1 MSFLAILLSLPSL
14 CMNSTDASF
23 ETWSYTDKDL
33 FPSAIVSTATVDW
46 NGETQTA
53 EDKKTED
60 DPELEAEEIPIFG
73 DENGWL
79 GVVLCDIAEG
89 STVTVEVSVDG
100 FMKPSKWTGV
110 IEDEY
115 EEIRIIPQAKWD
127 YEALRK
133 AREQKPVVVS
143 FKVTVDDEV
152 LEEQTENYIVRS
164 INDCPFYVLLDE
176 QGDEFEDLSWL
187 FAAYVNENHPW
198 IDGIL
203 KEALESGLVD
213 SFSGYQSG
221 DPDEVIKQVFAIW
234 HVLQR
239 RGIKYSDVST
249 TVPSKGVASQTVR
262 FLDDTIDATQAN
274 CVDGSVLMASILRK
288 IGIDVHLVMV
298 PQHCFLAFRLTDQ
311 PVENIEEFFADDSDL
326 VGLET
331 TMLGND
337 NLKPMKDLPKMPE
350 KMLEKE
356 FKASFDTFQ
365 TALGVGIESIA
376 EHADVMV
383 SNEDPDTQLI
393 SIEAAREFGVMPIAS
408 GREKK

>member
-1 MSFLAILLSLPSL
+1 
-14 CMNSTDASF
+14 
-23 ETWSYTDKDL
+23 
-33 FPSAIVSTATVDW
+33 
-46 NGETQTA
+46 
-53 EDKKTED
+53 
-60 DPELEAEEIPIFG
+60 
-73 DENGWL
+73 
-79 GVVLCDIAEG
+79 
-89 STVTVEVSVDG
+89 
-100 FMKPSKWTGV
+100 
-110 IEDEY
+110 
-115 EEIRIIPQAKWD
+115 
-127 YEALRK
+127 
-133 AREQKPVVVS
+133 
-143 FKVTVDDEV
+143 
-152 LEEQTENYIVRS
+152 
-164 INDCPFYVLLDE
+164 
-176 QGDEFEDLSWL
+176 
-187 FAAYVNENHPW
+187 
-198 IDGIL
+198 
-203 KEALESGLVD
+203 
-213 SFSGYQSG
+213 
-221 DPDEVIKQVFAIW
+221 
-234 HVLQR
+234 
-239 RGIKYSDVST
+239 
-249 TVPSKGVASQTVR
+249 VPSKGVASQTVR

>member
-14 CMNSTDASF
+14 FMNSTDASF

-89 STVTVEVSVDG
+89 STVTVEISVDG

-133 AREQKPVVVS
+133 VREQKPVVVS
-143 FKVTVDDEV
+143 FKVTVDDEE

>member
-1 MSFLAILLSLPSL
+1 MPVSQGVPRLRLRVKQYEMPVSQGVPRLRLRVKQYEMPVSQGVPRLRLRVKQCEMP
-14 CMNSTDASF
+14 AS
-23 ETWSYTDKDL
+23 
-33 FPSAIVSTATVDW
+33 
-46 NGETQTA
+46 Q
-53 EDKKTED
+53 
-60 DPELEAEEIPIFG
+60 
-73 DENGWL
+73 
-79 GVVLCDIAEG
+79 GV
-89 STVTVEVSVDG
+89 
-100 FMKPSKWTGV
+100 P
-110 IEDEY
+110 
-115 EEIRIIPQAKWD
+115 R
-127 YEALRK
+127 LRL
-133 AREQKPVVVS
+133 R
-143 FKVTVDDEV
+143 VTVDDEE